1 MKTFLCIG
9 SGPGISYATA
19 ERFAREGFRIVFSAR
34 NAEKSRQLA
43 DRLIAKGYKADVW
56 TVNAA
61 DPESV
66 AALIA
71 GVQQDFE
78 SVDVL
83 HYNVAS
89 LRSANISEQAA
100 DTFIPDLAVNIGGAL
115 VATQAVLKEM
125 SARRSGTIL
134 LTGGGYAVAPNPEHI
149 SLSIGKAGIRALA
162 YGLFESL
169 KEKGVHIGTIAVLS
183 AVYAESKEVEA
194 IGDHFWK
201 LHNQPVG
208 SWTVE
213 VQSPA

>member
-19 ERFAREGFRIVFSAR
+19 ERFAREGFQIVFSAR
-34 NAEKSRQLA
+34 DAEKSRQLA
-43 DRLIAKGYKADVW
+43 DRLVAKGYKADVR

-61 DPESV
+61 DPKSV
-66 AALIA
+66 AALI
-71 GVQQDFE
+71 VSVEQDFG
-78 SVDVL
+78 SIDVL

-89 LRSANISEQAA
+89 LRSANISEQAQ

-115 VATQAVLKEM
+115 VATQAVLKKM
-125 SARRSGTIL
+125 SERRSGTIL
-134 LTGGGYAVAPNPEHI
+134 LTGGGYAVAPNPERI

-201 LHNQPVG
+201 LHNQPKG

-213 VQSPA
+213 MQSPA

>member
-19 ERFAREGFRIVFSAR
+19 ERFAREGFQIVFSAR

-43 DRLIAKGYKADVW
+43 DRLVAKGYKADVR
-56 TVNAA
+56 TVDAA
-61 DPESV
+61 DPKSV

-71 GVQQDFE
+71 GVEQDLG

-89 LRSANISEQAA
+89 LRSANITEQAQ

-115 VATQAVLKEM
+115 VATQAVLKKM
-125 SARRSGTIL
+125 SERRSGTIL
-134 LTGGGYAVAPNPEHI
+134 LTGGGYAVAPNPERI

-169 KEKGVHIGTIAVLS
+169 KEKGVHIGTIAVLA

>member
-19 ERFAREGFRIVFSAR
+19 ERFAREGFQIVFSAR

-43 DRLIAKGYKADVW
+43 DRLVAKGYKADVR
-56 TVNAA
+56 TVDAA
-61 DPESV
+61 DPKSV

-71 GVQQDFE
+71 GVEQDLG

-89 LRSANISEQAA
+89 LRSANITEQAQ

-115 VATQAVLKEM
+115 VATQAVLKKM
-125 SARRSGTIL
+125 SERRSGTIL
-134 LTGGGYAVAPNPEHI
+134 LTGGGYAVAPNPERI

-169 KEKGVHIGTIAVLS
+169 KEKGIHIGTIAVLA

>member
-19 ERFAREGFRIVFSAR
+19 ERFAREGFQIVFSAR

-43 DRLIAKGYKADVW
+43 DRLVAKGYKADVR
-56 TVNAA
+56 TVDAA

-71 GVQQDFE
+71 SVEQDFG
-78 SVDVL
+78 SIDVL

-89 LRSANISEQAA
+89 LRSANISEQAQ

-115 VATQAVLKEM
+115 VATQAVLKKM
-125 SARRSGTIL
+125 SERRSGTIL
-134 LTGGGYAVAPNPEHI
+134 LTGGGYAVAPNPERI

-169 KEKGVHIGTIAVLS
+169 KERGVHIGTIAVLS
-183 AVYAESKEVEA
+183 AVYAQSKEVEA

-201 LHNQPVG
+201 LHNQPMG

>member
-43 DRLIAKGYKADVW
+43 DRLVAKGYKADVR

-71 GVQQDFE
+71 AVQQDFE

-89 LRSANISEQAA
+89 LRSANISEQAV